1 MWVYLIIALICIYAL
16 YKERQALGCPKLP
29 STDDCNNKNGKAIRG
44 SEPYIYDSNSNIC
57 SKLKLAGA
65 YNDRFVFWRLSLLVS
80 LVSSVLLWFV
90 LYRRFP
96 TEWELVVSMIV
107 ISSVVYFTQNFY
119 KFHLS
124 DYAKKN
130 IYEAVDILRQRGSC

>member
-1 MWVYLIIALICIYAL
+1 MWVYLLVVLVSIYAL
-16 YKERQALGCPKLP
+16 YKERQALGCPDFP
-29 STDDCNNKNGKAIRG
+29 NIEDCDNKNGKAVKG
-44 SEPYIYDSNSNIC
+44 SGPHPRDSNLIIC

-65 YNDRFVFWRLSLLVS
+65 YNDRFVFWRASLLVS
-80 LVSSVLLWFV
+80 LVSSVLLWFI

-96 TEWELVVSMIV
+96 TEWELVVSMTV

-130 IYEAVDILRQRGSC
+130 IHQAVEILRYRGIC